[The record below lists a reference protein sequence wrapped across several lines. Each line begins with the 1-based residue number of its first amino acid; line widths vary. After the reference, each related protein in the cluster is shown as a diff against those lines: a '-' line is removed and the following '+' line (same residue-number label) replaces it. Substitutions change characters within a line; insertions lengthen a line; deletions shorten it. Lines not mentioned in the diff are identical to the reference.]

1 MTATQTRAR
10 RAHGKIVRAVDRR
23 GLHFAPMTVARHAAD
38 PDDGRALLLCPFELL
53 ALAMTLDPRPLANCR
68 PRPRQAGHA
77 GRGDRGG
84 RSVRGVVPA
93 GPRPHGEARR
103 LRTDRGRRVC
113 PRHHR
118 GGPGRNGPAGNG
130 RLPDRTRRRCVPA
143 GGVAASAD
151 IRPTSGGNAMAAKTA
166 AEIAEIL
173 KKHAAWRNGEAGG
186 TRADLSGRTCRGGY
200 GPVQGADLSRAN
212 LYGADLSGRPG
223 GPVRGEPVRGEPVRG
238 EPVRGEPVRG
248 GPVRGEPVRGEPV
261 RGEPVR
267 ANLSGANLSGANLSG
282 ADLSGADLS
291 RANLSGVKNL
301 PPLAVAQTLIAGDGD
316 LVGWKKCLGG
326 VVVKLLIPAAA
337 KRSNATGRKCRAE
350 YAHVLAVEGASV
362 GLSLYDGSTVYA
374 VGETVRPN
382 GWCLDRWR
390 ECAPGI
396 HFYLTREEA
405 EAHA

>member
-1 MTATQTRAR
+1 
-10 RAHGKIVRAVDRR
+10 
-23 GLHFAPMTVARHAAD
+23 
-38 PDDGRALLLCPFELL
+38 
-53 ALAMTLDPRPLANCR
+53 
-68 PRPRQAGHA
+68 
-77 GRGDRGG
+77 
-84 RSVRGVVPA
+84 
-93 GPRPHGEARR
+93 
-103 LRTDRGRRVC
+103 VC
-113 PRHHR
+113 PRHPR

-166 AEIAEIL
+166 AEIAGIL

-186 TRADLSGRTCRGGY
+186 DLYGRTCTGRPGQPVRG
-200 GPVQGADLSRAN
+200 GPVQGEPVR
-212 LYGADLSGRPG
+212 G
-223 GPVRGEPVRGEPVRG
+223 GPVRGGPVHGAEPVRG

-248 GPVRGEPVRGEPV
+248 GPVRGEPVPV
-261 RGEPVR
+261 RGGPVR
-267 ANLSGANLSGANLSG
+267 G
-282 ADLSGADLS
+282 GADLS

-301 PPLAVAQTLIAGDGD
+301 PPLAVAQTLIVGDGD
-316 LVGWKKCLGG
+316 LVGWKKCRGG

-390 ECAPGI
+390 ECAHGI